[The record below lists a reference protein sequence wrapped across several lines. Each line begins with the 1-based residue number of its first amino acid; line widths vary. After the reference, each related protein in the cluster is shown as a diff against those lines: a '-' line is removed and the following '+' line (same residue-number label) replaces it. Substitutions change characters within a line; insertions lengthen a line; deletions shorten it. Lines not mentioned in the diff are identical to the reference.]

1 MRYPELKYWMKIS
14 VCVSLLITLLI
25 ACNSQSQ
32 VEKTRVKSPLND
44 YDFPLFLQLDSS
56 IKHTY
61 PFIQF
66 ERNNFHFYTEQSPN
80 WEKLFQDFTN
90 LTNDKNCKL
99 NFYHIGGSHIQAD
112 VYTHDIRTYL
122 QTRWGN
128 VPGERGMIFPFD
140 LANTNNPWNYEFKS
154 KNNWQAYRSV
164 TANKPEHIDFGIMGA
179 VVETYDSIVEVS
191 FHHDK
196 TDVKPGFTRLRLYHN
211 KGFFPFELNFGSDEI
226 LIVNKFRN
234 ENLGYTE
241 IVFTDLLDTFNLQF
255 TRVINEKYP
264 LQLYAFQLSNTQPGV
279 SYTSIGINGAG
290 LYTYLANINFEE
302 QLKEFPP
309 DFFAFSVGT
318 NDANVPYESFK
329 PEVYKDNLEKMM
341 GKILSTNPDCAIL
354 LTVPNDAGYRK
365 KYLNKNVARQREVI
379 IELAIKYQ
387 MPVWDFY
394 GIMGELGSSRT
405 WRDHD
410 LMRTDLVHFTA
421 KGYHLKGQLFIDA
434 FEKWLNQMEKRKYIN

>member
-1 MRYPELKYWMKIS
+1 MRFAELKYWMKLS
-14 VCVSLLITLLI
+14 VYLTLLFGLLI
-25 ACNSQSQ
+25 ACKSQSQ
-32 VEKTRVKSPLND
+32 VEKIRQKNPLNA
-44 YDFPLFLQLDSS
+44 YEFRPFQQLDTNL
-56 IKHTY
+56 KHSY

-66 ERNNFHFYTEQSPN
+66 DKNNFHFYTEQSPN

-112 VYTHDIRTYL
+112 VYTHDIRSYL
-122 QTRWGN
+122 QTHWTQ

-140 LANTNNPWNYEFKS
+140 LAHTNNPWNYEFKS
-154 KNNWQAYRSV
+154 KNTWQAYRSV
-164 TANKPEHIDFGIMGA
+164 SANKPDHIDFGLMGA
-179 VVETYDSIVEVS
+179 VVETFDSIVELS
-191 FHHDK
+191 FYHDK
-196 TDVKPGFTRLRLYHN
+196 TDVKPGFTRIRVYHN
-211 KGFFPFELNFGSDEI
+211 KGFFPFELNFGGDEV

-234 ENLGYTE
+234 ESLGYTE
-241 IVFTDLLDTFNLQF
+241 TIFTDPIDTFNLQF
-255 TRVINEKYP
+255 TRIIDEKYP
-264 LQLYAFQLSNTQPGV
+264 LQLYAIQLSNTQPGI

-290 LYTYLANINFEE
+290 LYTYLANKNFEE
-302 QLKEFPP
+302 QLNELPP

-318 NDANVPYESFK
+318 NDGNVPYESFN
-329 PEVYKDNLEKMM
+329 PEVYKNNLEKMM
-341 GKILSTNPDCAIL
+341 LKVLAANPECAIL

-365 KYLNKNVARQREVI
+365 KYLNKNIARQREVI

-405 WRDHD
+405 WKNYE
-410 LMRTDLVHFTA
+410 LMRADLVHFTA

-434 FEKWLNQMEKRKYIN
+434 FEKWLDQMGKRKYIN